1 MSANQGQKIPRSEF
15 QAALVSREWQ
25 KPGEKSL
32 KGKRG
37 APKGN
42 QNARKHGFY
51 SKVLDEAEQLDFEL
65 ATGVEGIDD
74 EIALLRVKIKSLLES
89 DPENI
94 KLIMQAANT
103 LARLVRTRYNISR
116 EDKKGLK
123 EAIGNVLRDVALP
136 LGIGIGTAMKK

>member
-1 MSANQGQKIPRSEF
+1 M
-15 QAALVSREWQ
+15 
-25 KPGEKSL
+25 

-51 SKVLDEAEQLDFEL
+51 SKVFDEAERLDFEM
-65 ATGVEGIDD
+65 ATGVDGIDD
-74 EIALLRVKIKSLLES
+74 EIALLRVKIKSLLER

-94 KLIMQAANT
+94 KLIMQATNT

-136 LGIGIGTAMKK
+136 LGIGIGSNLNK

>member
-1 MSANQGQKIPRSEF
+1 MP
-15 QAALVSREWQ
+15 SRTER
-25 KPGEKSL
+25 
-32 KGKRG
+32 KRG

-65 ATGVEGIDD
+65 ASGVEGIDD
-74 EIALLRVKIKSLLES
+74 EIALLRVKIKSILEN

-94 KLIMQAANT
+94 KLIMQATSA
-103 LARLVRTRYNISR
+103 LERLIRTRYKITKEQR
-116 EDKKGLK
+116 KGLK

-136 LGIGIGTAMKK
+136 LGIGIGATISK